1 MWCSSWTS
9 LHYKYMA
16 ATWIEPA
23 FSIIHLAAWLS
34 HPKQDI
40 IAVHALLL
48 PACHPVKVPLVGLIK
63 LDLIWNDQ
71 CGLSRPRVVIFIS
84 LKYFIFSYTPLFV
97 GLLLSCRQYSWRC
110 EDLSDPKTFSCSTRC
125 LKNATS
131 SRCASQQP
139 IVLAQKN
146 NMLRILEWWEWFSPK
161 HTVFIASLQK
171 TWHIEKHFG
180 SQKRRLEQLKWEK
193 HSRTPTLLMLH
204 HLILFIQQH
213 TV

>member
-48 PACHPVKVPLVGLIK
+48 PACQPVKVPLVGLIK

-139 IVLAQKN
+139 IVLAQKKQYAENIGVMGVILPQAHGLHRLPAENMTHKQRSISVPRKEDWN
-146 NMLRILEWWEWFSPK
+146 NWNERN
-161 HTVFIASLQK
+161 IAEPLYFWCF
-171 TWHIEKHFG
+171 T
-180 SQKRRLEQLKWEK
+180 
-193 HSRTPTLLMLH
+193 T
-204 HLILFIQQH
+204 
-213 TV
+213 